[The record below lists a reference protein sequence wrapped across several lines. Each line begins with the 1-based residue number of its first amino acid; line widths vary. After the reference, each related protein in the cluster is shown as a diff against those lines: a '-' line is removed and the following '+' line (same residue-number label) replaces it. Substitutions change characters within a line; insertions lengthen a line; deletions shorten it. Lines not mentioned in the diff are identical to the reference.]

1 MWGII
6 KPVETRGTL
15 KTGTLT
21 KQKNNKENTTEY
33 IAQGEI
39 LKERWLFTIEA
50 KVKFYDTNAVLAL
63 QENVLDS
70 YFYISST
77 TLQELEHI
85 KVSRNKDE
93 ETKYKSRKILHILDE
108 NTDKYKVVITDNSIL
123 SIIESKGLENSQD
136 NQICACA
143 STIENVIFV
152 TNDLAC
158 KTIAKWIFGLD
169 VESACENT
177 EKIYKGYQIV
187 NGNTETINKIMEDMD
202 LSKWSINEYLII
214 ENTDDGTSK
223 EMRFDGENFVALKLP
238 SSKYIKA
245 KNSLQRCA
253 LDILNN
259 PDITIAAI
267 LGGYGSGKTY
277 LSMQMA
283 LYNVREK
290 GRASKVL
297 GVRETMGE
305 GKEIGFLPGEMEDK
319 VGRFFEPLAQSLNG
333 GEFELQ
339 SLKTSGV
346 LDTNIPFYM
355 KGTTYNETIIVCD
368 EAEDLTESQIR
379 LIGTRLG
386 ENSKIYLAGD
396 YKQSLL
402 TKTTNN
408 PLIKMCNEF
417 KGNRKFGCIYL
428 GEDVR
433 SETSKM
439 FADLFEK

>member
-1 MWGII
+1 M
-6 KPVETRGTL
+6 
-15 KTGTLT
+15 
-21 KQKNNKENTTEY
+21 
-33 IAQGEI
+33 
-39 LKERWLFTIEA
+39 
-50 KVKFYDTNAVLAL
+50 
-63 QENVLDS
+63 
-70 YFYISST
+70 
-77 TLQELEHI
+77 
-85 KVSRNKDE
+85 
-93 ETKYKSRKILHILDE
+93 DE

-123 SIIESKGLENSQD
+123 SIIESKGLENSPD

-143 STIENVIFV
+143 STIENVVFV

-158 KTIAKWIFGLD
+158 KTIAKWIFGLN
-169 VESACENT
+169 VESAIENT
-177 EKIYKGYQIV
+177 DKIYKGYQII
-187 NGNTETINKIMEDMD
+187 NGNTGTINKIMEDMD

-290 GRASKVL
+290 GRASKIL

-319 VGRFFEPLAQSLNG
+319 VGRFFEPLTQSLNG

>member
-1 MWGII
+1 
-6 KPVETRGTL
+6 
-15 KTGTLT
+15 
-21 KQKNNKENTTEY
+21 
-33 IAQGEI
+33 
-39 LKERWLFTIEA
+39 
-50 KVKFYDTNAVLAL
+50 
-63 QENVLDS
+63 
-70 YFYISST
+70 
-77 TLQELEHI
+77 
-85 KVSRNKDE
+85 
-93 ETKYKSRKILHILDE
+93 
-108 NTDKYKVVITDNSIL
+108 
-123 SIIESKGLENSQD
+123 
-136 NQICACA
+136 
-143 STIENVIFV
+143 
-152 TNDLAC
+152 
-158 KTIAKWIFGLD
+158 
-169 VESACENT
+169 
-177 EKIYKGYQIV
+177 
-187 NGNTETINKIMEDMD
+187 MD

-319 VGRFFEPLAQSLNG
+319 VGRFFEPLTQSLNG